1 MFEHSHEI
9 QSLGAQGM
17 LNMIPTARLLFAA
30 ALNWNKNLIHITDKA
45 YLNLC
50 AMMPTNHNLKRG
62 KKL

>member
-1 MFEHSHEI
+1 
-9 QSLGAQGM
+9 M

-50 AMMPTNHNLKRG
+50 AMMPTNHNLERG